1 MLTVTEL
8 VSGGT
13 GIYTQVE
20 FRVCALDHHALLP
33 GWKTSV
39 LAEKKKRNIQETEL
53 RESSE

>member
-8 VSGGT
+8 VSDGT

-20 FRVCALDHHALLP
+20 FRVCAFDHHALLP

-39 LAEKKKRNIQETEL
+39 LAEKKKETYKKL
-53 RESSE
+53 N